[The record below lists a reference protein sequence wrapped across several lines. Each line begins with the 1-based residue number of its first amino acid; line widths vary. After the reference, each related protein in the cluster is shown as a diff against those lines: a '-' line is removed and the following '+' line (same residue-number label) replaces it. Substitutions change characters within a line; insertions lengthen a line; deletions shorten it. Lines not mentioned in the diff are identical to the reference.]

1 MGQAMRE
8 MLSKSKLNY
17 PTVLWP
23 ICNLYAFSSVK
34 CIHRIVD
41 SLNLVYT
48 QLKYLQDLVLLLFS

>member
-34 CIHRIVD
+34 CIHTI
-41 SLNLVYT
+41 
-48 QLKYLQDLVLLLFS
+48 LKVKVKTELWIH